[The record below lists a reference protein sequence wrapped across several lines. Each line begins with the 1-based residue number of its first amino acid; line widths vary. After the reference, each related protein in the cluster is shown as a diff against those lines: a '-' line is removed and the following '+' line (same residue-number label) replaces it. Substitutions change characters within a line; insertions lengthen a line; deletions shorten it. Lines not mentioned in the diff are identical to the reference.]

1 MTSAKVAV
9 SIPRDVLSEAKKQVR
24 SGRAKSLSAFVTQ
37 AVAEKVRRNEL
48 EEILDAMDEANGKP
62 SKADQAWA
70 KRVLRRSS

>member
-9 SIPRDVLSEAKKQVR
+9 TISSEVLAEAKKQVR
-24 SGRAKSLSAFVTQ
+24 SGRAKSLSAFVAQ
-37 AVAEKVRRNEL
+37 AVAEKIRRDDLND
-48 EEILDAMDEANGKP
+48 ILDAMDEAHGKP

>member
-1 MTSAKVAV
+1 MTSAKVAI
-9 SIPRDVLSEAKKQVR
+9 SLPREILSEAKKQVR

-48 EEILDAMDEANGKP
+48 EEILDAMDEVHGKP
-62 SKADQAWA
+62 SKADQTWA